1 MSVVAYPVALLAAA
15 AFAVAIPLE
24 HRSADKAP
32 DAGGLTPRQI
42 IAFARATLRDR
53 WWLAAMGLNAVGFG
67 LHALALH
74 YGSLAVVQP
83 LLVANLLF
91 ALPINH
97 WLRHEPVRAV
107 ELAWAGVLVV
117 GLGGFLLIA
126 TAGLPAARQA
136 VDKGPAIAAGVL
148 LAVVATTLTVTARR
162 SGGSTAATLL
172 GIVTGVMFAVTASL
186 IKVNTGL
193 LAQGPLRLLASWQLY
208 ALVAVGAIGLLLNQL
223 AYQSGPLSASLPAI
237 TVVDPLVAILIG
249 VAVFD
254 ENLRHRPPALAG
266 ELLCLGLLAL
276 AGYNLA
282 RLESASAPPLG
293 AAGEVP
299 HQPNGE
305 EPSLRTPGPLPG
317 RGHGAGRT
325 SVDGKPRREASDGR
339 SARLCGPP
347 CGASRR
353 GHGHRGE
360 SRRPPP
366 GRGQ

>member
-15 AFAVAIPLE
+15 VFAVAIPLE

-32 DAGGLTPRQI
+32 DAAGLTPRQVV
-42 IAFARATLRDR
+42 AFARATLRDR
-53 WWLAAMGLNAVGFG
+53 WWLGAMGLNAVGFG

-91 ALPINH
+91 ALPVNH
-97 WLRHEPVRAV
+97 RLRREPVRAV

-126 TAGLPAARQA
+126 TAGVPAAQQV

-148 LAVVATTLTVTARR
+148 VAVVAATLTVTARR

-172 GIVTGVMFAVTASL
+172 GIATGVMFAVTASL
-186 IKVNTGL
+186 LKVNTGL

-237 TVVDPLVAILIG
+237 TVVDPLVAVLIG

-254 ENLRHRPPALAG
+254 ENLRHSPPAIAG

-276 AGYNLA
+276 SGYNLA
-282 RLESASAPPLG
+282 RLEGASAPPL
-293 AAGEVP
+293 
-299 HQPNGE
+299 
-305 EPSLRTPGPLPG
+305 
-317 RGHGAGRT
+317 
-325 SVDGKPRREASDGR
+325 
-339 SARLCGPP
+339 
-347 CGASRR
+347 
-353 GHGHRGE
+353 
-360 SRRPPP
+360 
-366 GRGQ
+366 